1 MIIGSIIEHLNDG
14 YLVLHRSSGSVSILM
29 PFSPHYSPAV
39 RYPSLMATSA
49 NCIKLLEEV
58 LALQGPFTIQIKI
71 FQFESLEILIALFL
85 SKSPQKLTFLLPVIL
100 AIVLPSAS
108 LASSALPTLG
118 RTPYTVNEE

>member
-1 MIIGSIIEHLNDG
+1 
-14 YLVLHRSSGSVSILM
+14 M

-39 RYPSLMATSA
+39 RYSSLMATSA